1 MAWSRLAKKFREE
14 EQQTSPQPAS
24 VDKKVSKAQLKK
36 LAAKIG
42 AGSSAPA
49 PPAPPPPA
57 PVVEPPPAPVVDA
70 GPPKPGKRTR
80 EAVKR
85 PRFVY
90 VPPPKTERKEPAATP
105 ALPTPKGTTLAAK
118 MMTKNLA
125 LPPEEDTPPALP
137 GQFRP

>member
-14 EQQTSPQPAS
+14 EQPTTSQAAP
-24 VDKKVSKAQLKK
+24 VEKKVSKAHLKK
-36 LAAKIG
+36 LAAKMG
-42 AGSSAPA
+42 AGSSTATQPA
-49 PPAPPPPA
+49 PPAPA
-57 PVVEPPPAPVVDA
+57 PVAEEPAPVVDA
-70 GPPKPGKRTR
+70 GPPKPGKRSR

-90 VPPPKTERKEPAATP
+90 VPPPKTEKKEVTAT
-105 ALPTPKGTTLAAK
+105 ALPAPKGGTLAAK